1 MDKEYSKTIE
11 IPLRGFTHGSK
22 FHSDDVF
29 ATAFLKILNPGIE
42 ITRGFEVP
50 ENFDGIVYDIGRG
63 GTTTTRQ
70 IRSTVKTAA
79 HMLHLGLYGVNLVQN
94 ILAQKKQKGL
104 TGILS
109 SH

>member
-42 ITRGFEVP
+42 ITRGFEGVF
-50 ENFDGIVYDIGRG
+50 N
-63 GTTTTRQ
+63 
-70 IRSTVKTAA
+70 TAE
-79 HMLHLGLYGVNLVQN
+79 
-94 ILAQKKQKGL
+94 
-104 TGILS
+104 
-109 SH
+109 